1 MNARVSTNKKKV
13 KRSIGEG
20 NVYIQA
26 TFNNTIV
33 TVSDIRGN
41 TLAWASAGGMGFKG
55 AKKSTPYAAQIT
67 AESALGKV
75 KDFGINYV
83 HVFVKG
89 PGIGRESAIRAVGST
104 GMVVRSISDV
114 TPIPH
119 NGCRPK
125 KTRRV

>member
-1 MNARVSTNKKKV
+1 MSTNKRKV

-55 AKKSTPYAAQIT
+55 AKKSTPYAAQMT
-67 AESALGKV
+67 AEAALVKV

-83 HVFVKG
+83 NVFVKG
-89 PGIGRESAIRAVGST
+89 PGIGRESAIRAVGSS
-104 GMVVRSISDV
+104 GIIVKSISDV